1 MDNYCEIMDG
11 QNELYSDLFYT
22 VPVKGDFI
30 ELPAPEEGHP
40 NIVEV
45 WEVMSRMYIVGE
57 QSWWIGV
64 VKNG

>member
-1 MDNYCEIMDG
+1 MDNYCVIMDG

-30 ELPAPEEGHP
+30 ELPAPEEEY
-40 NIVEV
+40 VV
-45 WEVMSRMYIVGE
+45 AMWQVVSRTYITDE
-57 QSWWIGV
+57 ATWWIGV